1 MFYKILHGH
10 VDVDLPDYI
19 LVNKRLTRGNDLNY
33 IQPPANI
40 DAYKYSFFPDAIR
53 LWNNLPSSVTHA
65 DTVDNFKL
73 YLKSYLHY
81 L

>member
-1 MFYKILHGH
+1 MFFKLLHGH

-19 LVNKRLTRGNDLNY
+19 LANTRVTRGNDLTF

-40 DAYKYSFFPDAIR
+40 NAYKYSLFPDATR
-53 LWNNLPSSVTHA
+53 LWNNLPSSITHA
-65 DTVDNFKL
+65 NSMDNFKL
-73 YLKSYLHY
+73 YLKSYLHH